1 MSTYT
6 GKVLNGFGELVGSGL
21 EVDGSGVVVNILPVT
36 ETLPEGWIT
45 PGLIDIHNH
54 GGGGASFPD
63 DTTPEG
69 TATAV
74 EAHRC
79 MGTTA
84 LVASTVSLIDPLP
97 AIRNLVLACESGDL
111 IGIHLEGPYIS
122 KHKCVAQNPAAIRN
136 PDLDE
141 LRSWLEAGKGWIK
154 TMTIAPEVEN
164 AYGAACMLLDHG
176 ALPSWGHTSGTS
188 ATARDLIERT
198 TEYGRSIGIDVPQ
211 TATHL
216 FNAMPTLAH
225 REPGPVRELIKVAT
239 RGDAVVE
246 LVADT
251 VHVNADLVGD
261 VVAVIENSGQKAG
274 VAWVTDAMAGAGMA
288 DGDYVLGSQAVT
300 IEGGVARL
308 TEGGAIAGGTSRLA
322 EQIARMVGGGHTTM
336 ESAVRCCVAGPAHA
350 LGLDGSEAGVTLD
363 FVVGQ
368 KANFVVF
375 TEDLAMETFQRV

>member
-1 MSTYT
+1 M
-6 GKVLNGFGELVGSGL
+6 
-21 EVDGSGVVVNILPVT
+21 
-36 ETLPEGWIT
+36 
-45 PGLIDIHNH
+45 
-54 GGGGASFPD
+54 
-63 DTTPEG
+63 
-69 TATAV
+69 
-74 EAHRC
+74 
-79 MGTTA
+79 
-84 LVASTVSLIDPLP
+84 
-97 AIRNLVLACESGDL
+97 
-111 IGIHLEGPYIS
+111 
-122 KHKCVAQNPAAIRN
+122 
-136 PDLDE
+136 
-141 LRSWLEAGKGWIK
+141 
-154 TMTIAPEVEN
+154 
-164 AYGAACMLLDHG
+164 
-176 ALPSWGHTSGTS
+176 
-188 ATARDLIERT
+188 
-198 TEYGRSIGIDVPQ
+198 
-211 TATHL
+211 
-216 FNAMPTLAH
+216 
-225 REPGPVRELIKVAT
+225 
-239 RGDAVVE
+239 VE